1 MEGEARTSAA
11 RQALPVILLAAVIQ
25 GWALYGLHHAVKAR
39 HWPATDQPWLIA
51 LYTLAVFI
59 PLSVQLLAE
68 HARTA
73 ALWRLAAVLGA
84 AYFYFG
90 WHQGS
95 SVSSAGVEPFTRIPS
110 YFSIALLLTILWLM
124 ALPFAQIRLT
134 TGHWGPQYHALF
146 ANAWR
151 NKLML
156 AEASLFTGLF
166 WLLLFL
172 WQMLFH
178 MLGIDF
184 FRELFEEPIF
194 VYPVTS
200 LAFGCALHLIGSIER
215 LTSVVLEQILNVL
228 KWLGLLAGVILAFFT
243 IALVF
248 KLPGLL
254 FTGQKAI
261 GAAWLLWLTAVVV
274 LLLNAAYRDGSVPEP
289 YPKWIARFLR
299 WVVPLTVIISLTA
312 LYALLMRTRY
322 YGLTVERV
330 WAFVV
335 AGAALLY
342 SVGYSISAVGGG
354 AWLGGI
360 ARVNVA
366 AAIALMAVISAA
378 LTPVL
383 SPYRLAANSQ
393 YRLVLAQGP
402 GAAADKGA
410 NANALARNTPMQY
423 LGFES
428 GQYGRARLQELAQLQ
443 TGADAEE
450 IRRLA
455 KQLLGQSGRWEAPHV
470 PDAAAVVAKLRI
482 FPVGRS
488 LDRDLA
494 EQLLADLRKPRY
506 GYAFQS
512 RGDDAAGIYIDLKG
526 DGSDEFVFLDAR
538 RGLVYENRGGR
549 WTLAGDI
556 FPQPRSSSPS
566 DFAGAII
573 AELAKGNVSATAPT
587 WKELSIGGHVFRVTE
602 VAQADRPVNFG
613 AHHADDATD

>member
-1 MEGEARTSAA
+1 MTLSLVRPLAVQHPAA
-11 RQALPVILLAAVIQ
+11 RQALPVILIAAVIQ
-25 GWALYGLHHAVKAR
+25 GWALYGLHRAVTAH
-39 HWPATDQPWLIA
+39 HWPATDQAWLIA
-51 LYTLAVFI
+51 LYTLAVFM
-59 PLSVQLLAE
+59 PLTMQLLAE
-68 HARTA
+68 HARSA
-73 ALWRLAAVLGA
+73 ALWQLAAVLAA

-90 WHQGS
+90 WHHGT
-95 SVSSAGVEPFTRIPS
+95 SVASVGTEQFTRTPT
-110 YFSIALLLTILWLM
+110 YFSIALLLIILWLM
-124 ALPFAQIRLT
+124 ALPFVQIRLT
-134 TGHWGPQYHALF
+134 TGHWGTHYHSLF

-184 FRELFEEPIF
+184 FKELFEEPIF

-243 IALVF
+243 IALMF

-261 GAAWLLWLTAVVV
+261 GAAWLLWLAAVVV
-274 LLLNAAYRDGSVPEP
+274 LLLNAAYRDGSVSEP
-289 YPKWIARFLR
+289 YPKWIAQLLR

-312 LYALLMRTRY
+312 LYALLMRARH

-342 SVGYSISAVGGG
+342 SVGYSISAARGG

-366 AAIALMAVISAA
+366 VAIALMAVICAA

-393 YRLVLAQGP
+393 YGLVLTQGL
-402 GAAADKGA
+402 GAAGGKGA
-410 NANALARNTPMQY
+410 NANALARTTPLQY
-423 LGFES
+423 LRFDS

-443 TGADAEE
+443 TGTDAEE

-455 KQLLGQSGRWEAPHV
+455 KQLLGQSGRWEAPHA
-470 PDAAAVVAKLRI
+470 PDTAAMIAKLRI

-488 LDRDLA
+488 LDPDLTG
-494 EQLLADLRKPRY
+494 QLLADLRKPRN
-506 GYAFQS
+506 GYVFQNW
-512 RGDDAAGIYIDLKG
+512 GDDAAGIYIDLKG

-538 RGLVYENRGGR
+538 RGLVYENRSGR
-549 WTLAGDI
+549 WTLVGDI
-556 FPQPRSSSPS
+556 FTQPGMSPLP

-573 AELAKGNVSATAPT
+573 AELAKGNVSASAPK

-602 VAQADRPVNFG
+602 IAQADTPSASTR
-613 AHHADDATD
+613 

>member
-11 RQALPVILLAAVIQ
+11 RQALPVILMTAVIQ
-25 GWALYGLHHAVKAR
+25 GWALYGLHHAVKAHR
-39 HWPATDQPWLIA
+39 WPATDQAWLIG
-51 LYTLAVFI
+51 LYALAVFI
-59 PLSVQLLAE
+59 PLTMQLLAE

-73 ALWRLAAVLGA
+73 ALWRLVTVLAA

-90 WHQGS
+90 WHHGT
-95 SVSSAGVEPFTRIPS
+95 SVSSAGAEQFTGTPA
-110 YFSIALLLTILWLM
+110 YFSIALLLIILWLM

-134 TGHWGPQYHALF
+134 TGHWGTQYPSLF

-215 LTSVVLEQILNVL
+215 LTSLVLEQILNVL

-243 IALVF
+243 IALVL

-274 LLLNAAYRDGSVPEP
+274 LLLNAAYRDGSVSEP
-289 YPKWIARFLR
+289 YPKWIAQFLR
-299 WVVPLTVIISLTA
+299 WAVLLTVIISLTA
-312 LYALLMRTRY
+312 LYALLMRTRH

-366 AAIALMAVISAA
+366 AAIALMAVICAA

-393 YRLVLAQGP
+393 YRLVLTRGL
-402 GAAADKGA
+402 AAAGAVGDKGA
-410 NANALARNTPMQY
+410 NANPMARNTPLQY
-423 LGFES
+423 LGFDS

-443 TGADAEE
+443 AGADAEE

-455 KQLLGQSGRWEAPHV
+455 RQLLGQGGRWDPLHV
-470 PDAAAVVAKLRI
+470 PDTAAMVAKLRI

-488 LDRDLA
+488 LDRDLTD
-494 EQLLADLRKPRY
+494 QLLADLRKPRN
-506 GYAFQS
+506 GFAF
-512 RGDDAAGIYIDLKG
+512 
-526 DGSDEFVFLDAR
+526 
-538 RGLVYENRGGR
+538 
-549 WTLAGDI
+549 
-556 FPQPRSSSPS
+556 
-566 DFAGAII
+566 
-573 AELAKGNVSATAPT
+573 
-587 WKELSIGGHVFRVTE
+587 
-602 VAQADRPVNFG
+602 
-613 AHHADDATD
+613 